1 VIWKLNYTGLNV
13 FTKLKRNL
21 GKVLNETLLKF
32 YKVVA
37 SVVIR
42 IRKLTVSLDWTTEL
56 SEMCLSSA
64 VVLNNAHLLS
74 CQKLTTGRFG
84 HQVKIREA
92 ASGTDWLCL
101 RNSPE

>member
-1 VIWKLNYTGLNV
+1 VIWKLNNTGLNV
-13 FTKLKRNL
+13 FTKLKGNL
-21 GKVLNETLLKF
+21 GKVQNETLLKL

-37 SVVIR
+37 SVVVR
-42 IRKLTVSLDWTTEL
+42 VRKLPVSLDWTTEL
-56 SEMCLSSA
+56 SEMRLSSA
-64 VVLNNAHLLS
+64 VVLDNVHLLS
-74 CQKLTTGRFG
+74 CKKLTTGRFG